1 MARLSGLGSKLKG
14 SMMSPDLKA
23 MSRGYKGGMRKG
35 AGIIGAP
42 GLRKSYDVGS
52 DKAISRGKRRMM
64 IGGGAAASYMMV
76 APPNP
81 NSRRGRSGS
90 GRSSGG
96 SGMLNSRSIGGYA

>member
-14 SMMSPDLKA
+14 SMMAPDMKA
-23 MSRGYKGGMRKG
+23 VSRGYKKGLGM
-35 AGIIGAP
+35 AGAP
-42 GLRKSYDVGS
+42 GIRKRYDVGS
-52 DKAISRGKRRMM
+52 DQAISRGKRRMM
-64 IGGGAAASYMMV
+64 IGGGAAATYMMV

-96 SGMLNSRSIGGYA
+96 TGMLNSRSIGGYA